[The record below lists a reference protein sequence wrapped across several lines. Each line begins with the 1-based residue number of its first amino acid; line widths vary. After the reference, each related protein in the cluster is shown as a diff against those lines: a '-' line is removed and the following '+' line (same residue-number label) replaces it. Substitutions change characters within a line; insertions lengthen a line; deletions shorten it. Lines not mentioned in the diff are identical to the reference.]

1 MKNDVIKIDKM
12 DIDFDN
18 IYETSQ
24 IPTGT
29 GKPVNALPEWWDNVD
44 SEVGT
49 LYMDTKNGL
58 VYEVQSDGSPVAM
71 GFLGP
76 DNYNNIMDK
85 YIPEQDSTPETEPDP
100 GNVPNPGSDPN
111 PESDPNPGS
120 DPNPSSIP
128 GGSGNDGFEYG
139 YYSSEIAELVD
150 AINQSYR
157 DIENFA
163 TGNTGN
169 IKTVASEYWEGE
181 AEIAFERLIEKD
193 ADTYVKKTF
202 ELFAAAITEI
212 NNAGVDDQNF
222 DKSLMDNVV

>member
-44 SEVGT
+44 PEVGT

-120 DPNPSSIP
+120 ALPSALLLQ
-128 GGSGNDGFEYG
+128 
-139 YYSSEIAELVD
+139 SSC
-150 AINQSYR
+150 QSLPQ
-157 DIENFA
+157 
-163 TGNTGN
+163 
-169 IKTVASEYWEGE
+169 AS
-181 AEIAFERLIEKD
+181 APC
-193 ADTYVKKTF
+193 
-202 ELFAAAITEI
+202 
-212 NNAGVDDQNF
+212 
-222 DKSLMDNVV
+222 S